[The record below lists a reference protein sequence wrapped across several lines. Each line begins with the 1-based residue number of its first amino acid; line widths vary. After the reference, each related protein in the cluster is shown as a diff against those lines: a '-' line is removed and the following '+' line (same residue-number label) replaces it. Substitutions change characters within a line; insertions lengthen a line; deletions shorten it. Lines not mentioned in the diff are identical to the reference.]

1 MPIIDGLVTILPVTA
16 STLTI
21 ALVLLVLVGKGG
33 VRSGAALVVGWFGGA
48 WAVLLLAMLGAL
60 TFVPQASD
68 GLTPTVQAVIGA
80 VAIALGL
87 AVLVR
92 RRVRPQATSREQ
104 ARLATLA
111 DSLSPRRSLVLGFVL
126 AGASPRQWLFLVP
139 AATLFTQTDVTGGV
153 VVLPVLGALVA
164 SLGVATP
171 VVVAL
176 AVRRRRPL
184 ALEHA
189 RAWWVRRGDLV
200 GAGAATVVGGLF
212 LIAAATGR

>member
-1 MPIIDGLVTILPVTA
+1 MAIFDGLVTILPVTA

-21 ALVLLVLVGKGG
+21 ALVLLILVGKGG
-33 VRSGAALVVGWFGGA
+33 VRSGAALVVGWFVGA
-48 WAVLLLAMLGAL
+48 WAVLLLAMLGVL

-80 VAIALGL
+80 VAITLGL

-92 RRVRPQATSREQ
+92 RRVRPQAGSREQ

-139 AATLFTQTDVTGGV
+139 AATLFTQADVTGGV
-153 VVLPVLGALVA
+153 VVLPVLGSLVA
-164 SLGVATP
+164 TLGVATP

-184 ALEHA
+184 ALERA
-189 RAWWVRRGDLV
+189 RAWWVRQGDLV
-200 GAGAATVVGGLF
+200 GAGAATVVGVLF
-212 LIAAATGR
+212 VIAAATGR

>member
-1 MPIIDGLVTILPVTA
+1 MAIVDGLVTVLPVAA

-21 ALVLLVLVGKGG
+21 ALVLLILVGKGG
-33 VRSGAALVVGWFGGA
+33 VRSGAALVVGWFVGA
-48 WAVLLLAMLGAL
+48 WAVLLLAMLGVL
-60 TFVPQASD
+60 TFVPQASA
-68 GLTPTVQAVIGA
+68 GLTPTGQAVIGA
-80 VAIALGL
+80 VAVFLGL

-92 RRVRPQATSREQ
+92 RRVRPQASRRQQ

-126 AGASPRQWLFLVP
+126 AGTSPRQWLFLVP
-139 AATLFTQTDVTGGV
+139 AATLFTQADVTGGA

-184 ALEHA
+184 ALEQA
-189 RAWWVRRGDLV
+189 RAWWVHHGDLV
-200 GAGAATVVGGLF
+200 GAGAATLVGVLF

>member
-1 MPIIDGLVTILPVTA
+1 MAIFDGLVTILPVTA

-21 ALVLLVLVGKGG
+21 ALVLLILVGKGG
-33 VRSGAALVVGWFGGA
+33 VRSGAALVVGWFVGA
-48 WAVLLLAMLGAL
+48 WAVLLLAMLGVL

-68 GLTPTVQAVIGA
+68 GLTPTVQAVIGV
-80 VAIALGL
+80 VAITLGL

-92 RRVRPQATSREQ
+92 RRVRPQAGSREQ

-139 AATLFTQTDVTGGV
+139 AATLFTQADVTGGV

-164 SLGVATP
+164 TLGVATP

-184 ALEHA
+184 ALEQA
-189 RAWWVRRGDLV
+189 RAWWVGQGDLV
-200 GAGAATVVGGLF
+200 GAGAATVVGVLF
-212 LIAAATGR
+212 VIAAATGR